1 MRRGVSFPSY
11 KILFLLPPP
20 ICAHFDYLFYFP
32 FFFAFNDIG
41 WWFDK
46 IRSVLIGFFI
56 GRKKGGVEYV
66 VYFPGGWEAE
76 FVSDV

>member
-1 MRRGVSFPSY
+1 
-11 KILFLLPPP
+11 LFLLPPP
-20 ICAHFDYLFYFP
+20 ISAFFDYLLYFP
-32 FFFAFNDIG
+32 FFFAFNDIR

-56 GRKKGGVEYV
+56 GCKKGGVEYV
-66 VYFPGGWEAE
+66 VYFPGGWKAE